1 MTPPPALRRLTVA
14 AALACVTALGT
25 AGPALAAS
33 QVDVAGQDGGPA
45 VLDPAAA
52 TTLRVSGTGFQSV
65 AGGFGGLY
73 VLFGWVDPAAGDG
86 WRPSAGGASGVQY
99 RYAVDAQSQENA
111 GHQRFVAFPGSQT
124 SAEANGGE
132 LAEDGTWATELTVPG
147 AVLETLDADGG
158 TVEVDCREVT
168 CGVITIGAHGVANAT
183 NETFTPVPFAGSGA
197 VADPAA
203 TPTASGSAP
212 TPGPEATTDPTT
224 DASAD
229 PSPAPSSGA
238 VAAPEPRDPGAAVA
252 WPAVAGGLAA
262 LAAVAL
268 VVLRRRRAPGGTATD
283 DDGDGAAP
291 DQH

>member
-1 MTPPPALRRLTVA
+1 MTPPPALRRLTAA
-14 AALACVTALGT
+14 AALACVTTLGA

-33 QVDVAGQDGGPA
+33 QVDVADQDGGPA

-65 AGGFGGLY
+65 PGGFGGLY

-111 GHQRFVAFPGSQT
+111 GYQRFVAFPGSRT
-124 SAEANGGE
+124 SAEANGGQ

-147 AVLETLDADGG
+147 PVLETLGADGG

-183 NETFTPVPFAGSGA
+183 NETFTPVPSAASGA
-197 VADPAA
+197 AATTGADAVAPADPAA
-203 TPTASGSAP
+203 APTATAPAP
-212 TPGPEATTDPTT
+212 TPGHGSTTP
-224 DASAD
+224 SAD
-229 PSPAPSSGA
+229 A
-238 VAAPEPRDPGAAVA
+238 VAAPEPSDPGAAVP
-252 WPAVAGGLAA
+252 WPAVVAGGLAA
-262 LAAVAL
+262 VAAVGL
-268 VVLRRRRAPGGTATD
+268 VALRRRASGRTATD
-283 DDGDGAAP
+283 DVGDGDAP

>member
-203 TPTASGSAP
+203 TPTAAP
-212 TPGPEATTDPTT
+212 TPGPEATTDPSADPTT
-224 DASAD
+224 DASAA

-238 VAAPEPRDPGAAVA
+238 VAAPEQRDPGVVA

-268 VVLRRRRAPGGTATD
+268 VVLRRRRVPGRTATD